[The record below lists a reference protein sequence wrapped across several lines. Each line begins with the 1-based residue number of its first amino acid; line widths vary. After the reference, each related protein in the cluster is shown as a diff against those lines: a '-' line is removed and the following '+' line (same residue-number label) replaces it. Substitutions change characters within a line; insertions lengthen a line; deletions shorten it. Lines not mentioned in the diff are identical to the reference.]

1 MTTMTQTV
9 QESPLPNIV
18 DLLVPNL
25 SQMES
30 KKTIRDELMEIWWN
44 NPAEKI
50 TPKKAKEK
58 LVGFKLGKID
68 AKHIEEV
75 VQSLND
81 KGLINKKL
89 FNPRRTKTEYFW
101 LLILFIAFNLAAFGI
116 EFANAGAKLS
126 VTNGNYYSWDVR
138 SATFVMG
145 LIFLGKFKIGRS
157 AHQVSC
163 LFLKNKFRRV

>member
-1 MTTMTQTV
+1 M
-9 QESPLPNIV
+9 I
-18 DLLVPNL
+18 DRLVPNL

-30 KKTIRDELMEIWWN
+30 KKTIRDKLMKIWWD
-44 NPAEKI
+44 NPAKKI
-50 TPKKAKEK
+50 TIENAKEE
-58 LVGFKLGKID
+58 LVVFKLGKID

-116 EFANAGAKLS
+116 EIANAGAKLS

-163 LFLKNKFRRV
+163 WFSKKQV

>member
-1 MTTMTQTV
+1 M
-9 QESPLPNIV
+9 I
-18 DLLVPNL
+18 DRLVPNL

-30 KKTIRDELMEIWWN
+30 KKTIRDKILKIWWN

-50 TPKKAKEK
+50 STEDAKKN
-58 LVGFKLGKID
+58 LVDFD

-75 VQSLND
+75 VQSLED

-145 LIFLGKFKIGRS
+145 LIFLGKCSLVGRS

-163 LFLKNKFRRV
+163 LFSKKQV